1 MAGQWADRQQPA
13 PGLADQPGQPAVDP
27 PPAGV
32 ARAADRPGPPP
43 GCTGQSRAGP
53 GLRCTDQ
60 PAAAL
65 IVTGAVI
72 AVSGGLGAAAA
83 QQGAVAVAAAQPAVV
98 ALVVAW
104 GPLAVADNLV
114 ADWESSRG
122 KSKVA
127 DYNYYLA
134 AEPRSR
140 VAAAAY

>member
-1 MAGQWADRQQPA
+1 MPGQWVDRQRLA
-13 PGLADQPGQPAVDP
+13 PGRVDRPGQPAVDQP
-27 PPAGV
+27 QPADQ
-32 ARAADRPGPPP
+32 AA
-43 GCTGQSRAGP
+43 GCTGQSQQAGQD
-53 GLRCTDQ
+53 TAQ
-60 PAAAL
+60 TAAQ

-72 AVSGGLGAAAA
+72 AVSGGQGAAAA
-83 QQGAVAVAAAQPAVV
+83 QQAAVAVAAAAQPAV
-98 ALVVAW
+98 ALVVAL

-140 VAAAAY
+140 VAVAAY

>member
-1 MAGQWADRQQPA
+1 M
-13 PGLADQPGQPAVDP
+13 DP
-27 PPAGV
+27 PQAVVG
-32 ARAADRPGPPP
+32 RGPPP
-43 GCTGQSRAGP
+43 GCTGQSRGRA
-53 GLRCTDQ
+53 RTAR

-72 AVSGGLGAAAA
+72 AVSGGRAVAA

-98 ALVVAW
+98 ALVVEW

-140 VAAAAY
+140 VAVAAY